1 MVKDDLFVKL
11 HGQSPSLQKIL
22 HYHFRLRISLPDQAA
37 HKAVGAGIGPIR
49 LVQPAFQKT
58 GNRPGIIN
66 VRQQAPLHIRIGLEG
81 GIEKTADELRQL
93 FPISVC
99 VGFLQRRVVLV
110 QENQGFF
117 SMVLIQI
124 VSHIL
129 DGRRGGSIVHICP
142 DKIKGRAV
150 NGI

>member
-1 MVKDDLFVKL
+1 MDQSGGMSPLDNHLPEAGSRWHRALSPVGHRYLFVKL

-66 VRQQAPLHIRIGLEG
+66 ARQQAPLHIRIGLEG

-110 QENQGFF
+110 QENQRFF
-117 SMVLIQI
+117 
-124 VSHIL
+124 
-129 DGRRGGSIVHICP
+129 P
-142 DKIKGRAV
+142 WY
-150 NGI
+150 